1 MRISLVILGCAIFL
15 HPLFSPAFAGGSRP
29 ELKTTAVVQGTLAPN
44 FALKNLQGKTV
55 DLASYRGQVVLVNFW
70 ATWCPPCRTEMPSME
85 KLQTLLAGEKFVM
98 LAINV
103 EEDGQDNVADFLKD
117 NPHSFTILLDPEA
130 EVQAL
135 YGVYRFPETFV
146 IGKDGIITDH
156 IIGAIDW
163 AAEDTVKY
171 FKKLVGR

>member
-1 MRISLVILGCAIFL
+1 MRIFLAILSGAIFL
-15 HPLFSPAFAGGSRP
+15 HPFFSPALAGGSRP
-29 ELKTTAVVQGTLAPN
+29 EPKTTAVAQGTLAPD

-70 ATWCPPCRTEMPSME
+70 ATWCPPCRAEMPSME
-85 KLQTLLAGEKFVM
+85 KLQTLMAGEKFVM

-103 EEDGQDNVADFLKD
+103 EEDGQDNVADFLKN
-117 NPHSFTILLDPEA
+117 NPHSFTILLDSEA
-130 EVQAL
+130 EVQSR

-146 IGKDGIITDH
+146 IGKDGVITDH

-171 FKKLVGR
+171 FKTLVGR